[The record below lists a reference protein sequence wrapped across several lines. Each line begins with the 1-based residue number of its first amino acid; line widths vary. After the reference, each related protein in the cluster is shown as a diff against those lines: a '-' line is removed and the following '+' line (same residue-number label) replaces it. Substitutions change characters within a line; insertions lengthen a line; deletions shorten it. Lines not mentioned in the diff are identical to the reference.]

1 MSELREMRGMRF
13 RNLADGDPLDVLVVG
28 GGMTGAPL
36 YHELCARGYRVAL
49 IDKGDFSSG
58 TSQASGMLIWGGLL
72 YLKNLDF
79 RTVLQLCKARK
90 ELLGMFPNEISV
102 VDLHYLAARAR
113 LSPALVWLVL
123 QLYWLLG
130 GCALRRPAAL
140 AGEHA
145 SFVYQEAMLQQS
157 DSRFVI
163 DWIRAFDS
171 EHCLPLNYCRLLAAE
186 FDPRE
191 GLWRAVLRDETGGT
205 EHEVKARALVNGAG
219 IWTDGLNALLGLD
232 SPFKHV
238 FSKGVYVAFPRGEGR
253 SVARVYPMGDQDDV
267 LTHVPWGPAMMWG
280 PTETGVRDLERAL
293 APDRDDLRFLLSH
306 ARQLLPEKAGAED
319 VVSIR
324 CGVRALVVGRNYS
337 KDVYPLELSRRHR
350 VVVQRES
357 RAVSLYGGKITS
369 SVLVARQAA
378 GLLGLWVSPR
388 HGRRVPSLEISE
400 MVWHPGLRHEF
411 VTAAWA
417 RDREFCLSLE
427 DYLRRRTTIAQ
438 WTPRMGLGRDG
449 SGRDGLLQLAE
460 SFAAGS
466 EAAAEMVDAYEH
478 TVRTTFD
485 PLLNI

>member
-1 MSELREMRGMRF
+1 MKSPHRARELRLQDLTESG
-13 RNLADGDPLDVLVVG
+13 PLDVLVVG

-79 RTVLQLCKARK
+79 RTVLQLCKARR
-90 ELLGMFPNEISV
+90 ELLRMFPNEISV
-102 VDLHYLAARAR
+102 VEMQYLAARAR
-113 LSPALVWLVL
+113 LGPALVWLVL

-140 AGEHA
+140 AGEEA
-145 SFVYQEAMLQQS
+145 SFVYQEAMLRQS

-171 EHCLPLNYCRLLAAE
+171 EHCLPLNYCRLVAAE
-186 FDPRE
+186 FDPQV
-191 GLWRAVLRDETGGT
+191 GLWRVVLRDEVGGT
-205 EHEVKARALVNGAG
+205 QHEVKTRTLVNAAG

-238 FSKGVYVAFPRGEGR
+238 FSKGVYLAFPRDGR
-253 SVARVYPMGDQDDV
+253 QCAARIYPMGNQDDV
-267 LTHVPWGPAMMWG
+267 LTQVPWGPVVMWG
-280 PTETGVRDLERAL
+280 PTETGVRDPEAAL

-306 ARQLLPEKAGAED
+306 ANQVLAAKVGAED

-324 CGVRALVVGRNYS
+324 CGVRALAVGRNYS

-350 VVVQRES
+350 VVVHREN
-357 RAVSLYGGKITS
+357 RALSLYGGKITS

-378 GLLGLWVSPR
+378 GLLGSWVSPR
-388 HGRRVPSLEISE
+388 HGRRAPSMEVPE
-400 MVWHPGLRHEF
+400 MACHPGLRHDF
-411 VTAAWA
+411 VTAKWA
-417 RDREFCLSLE
+417 RDREFCLTLE

-438 WTPRMGLGRDG
+438 WTPRMGLERDG
-449 SGRDGLLQLAE
+449 SGRIGLLQLAAT
-460 SFAAGS
+460 FAHDPRKAR
-466 EAAAEMVDAYEH
+466 AVVNAYEQQ
-478 TVRTTFD
+478 VRSTYD
-485 PLLNI
+485 PLLAV